1 MNTTTVGID
10 LAKSIFAVCEGD
22 RRGHGSR
29 SSILKSGEFLKWL
42 RSLPTGTV
50 VAMEACSSAHS
61 WGRTMQAL
69 GLEPRL
75 IAAEFVRPYRKNQ
88 RIKND
93 TRDAEAVLTALH
105 APGMRFVTIKTED
118 QQQRLAWYRL
128 REGWKAERTA
138 LFNRIRGLLTEFG
151 IVVELG
157 AAKIRRKLAELES
170 DTAYPQSIQL
180 MAQSVRAQIGIL
192 DQRLAECERQIAR
205 QSKSDPAVA
214 RLRSRPGIGPLT
226 ADAIVATV
234 GNARQFKNGRQF
246 AASLGITPRQHGSGG
261 KTHLGAITR
270 RGDSYLRCLLV
281 QGARC
286 VLQAALRLHK
296 NKPNTLNR
304 LQLWMITL
312 NERVG
317 YLTDPDVPIDTNH
330 LERALRAIPMGRKNW
345 MFCWTELGAKYV
357 GIMHSLIVTCR
368 LHQIDPYDYLVDVL
382 QRVGQHP
389 ARRVDELTPRLWKQL
404 FADTP
409 LRSPLHDLG

>member
-1 MNTTTVGID
+1 MNVTTVGID
-10 LAKSIFAVCEGD
+10 LAKSVFAICEGD
-22 RRGHGSR
+22 SRGHGGR
-29 SSILKSGEFLKWL
+29 SSILKGGEFMKWL
-42 RSLPTGTV
+42 RTLPAGTV
-50 VAMEACSSAHS
+50 VAMEACSAAHS

-75 IAAEFVRPYRKNQ
+75 IAAEFVKPYRKNQ
-88 RIKND
+88 RVKND

-105 APGMRFVTIKTED
+105 APGMRFVTIKTEE
-118 QQQRLAWYRL
+118 QQQRLAWHRL

-157 AAKIRRKLAELES
+157 APKIRRKLAELES
-170 DTAYPQSIQL
+170 DDAYPQSIRL
-180 MAQSVRAQIGIL
+180 MAQGVREHVAVL

-214 RLRSRPGIGPLT
+214 RLRSRPGIGPIT
-226 ADAIVATV
+226 ADAIIATV
-234 GNARQFKNGRQF
+234 GDARQFKNGRQF

-286 VLQAALRLHK
+286 VLQAALRLYK

-304 LQLWMITL
+304 LQQWMVKL
-312 NERVG
+312 HERVG
-317 YLTDPDVPIDTNH
+317 YHKAAVAIANKHARQVWAMITRGEAYNAEAYKDWEAAHATVCPGDIQKAGDDDLSTA
-330 LERALRAIPMGRKNW
+330 ALA
-345 MFCWTELGAKYV
+345 AASV
-357 GIMHSLIVTCR
+357 
-368 LHQIDPYDYLVDVL
+368 
-382 QRVGQHP
+382 
-389 ARRVDELTPRLWKQL
+389 
-404 FADTP
+404 
-409 LRSPLHDLG
+409 

>member
-10 LAKSIFAVCEGD
+10 LAKSIFAICEGD
-22 RRGHGSR
+22 SRGHGSR

-42 RSLPTGTV
+42 RTLPTGTV
-50 VAMEACSSAHS
+50 VAMEACSSAHC

-93 TRDAEAVLTALH
+93 ARDAEAVLMALH
-105 APGMRFVTIKTED
+105 APGMRFVTIKTEE
-118 QQQRLAWYRL
+118 QQQRLAWHRL

-138 LFNRIRGLLTEFG
+138 LFNRIRGLLSEFG

-180 MAQSVRAQIGIL
+180 MAQSVREQVGVL
-192 DQRLAECERQIAR
+192 DQRLVECERQIAQ
-205 QSKSDPAVA
+205 QSKRDPTVT

-226 ADAIVATV
+226 ADALIATV
-234 GNARQFKNGRQF
+234 GDARQFKNGRQF

-270 RGDSYLRCLLV
+270 RGDAYLRCLLV

-286 VLQAALRLHK
+286 VLQAALRLYK
-296 NKPNTLNR
+296 NKPDTLNR
-304 LQLWMITL
+304 LQLWMVKL

-317 YLTDPDVPIDTNH
+317 YHKAAVAIANKHARQVWAMITRGEAYNAEAYKDWEAAHATVRPGDIQKASNDDLSTA
-330 LERALRAIPMGRKNW
+330 ALA
-345 MFCWTELGAKYV
+345 AASV
-357 GIMHSLIVTCR
+357 
-368 LHQIDPYDYLVDVL
+368 
-382 QRVGQHP
+382 
-389 ARRVDELTPRLWKQL
+389 
-404 FADTP
+404 
-409 LRSPLHDLG
+409 

>member
-22 RRGHGSR
+22 SRGHGSR

-42 RSLPTGTV
+42 RTLPTGTV

-118 QQQRLAWYRL
+118 QQQRLAWHRL

-157 AAKIRRKLAELES
+157 AAKTRRKLAELES
-170 DTAYPQSIQL
+170 DAAYPQSIQL

-312 NERVG
+312 HERVG
-317 YLTDPDVPIDTNH
+317 YHKAAVAIANKHARQVWAMIARGEAYNAEAYKDWEAAHATVRPGDIQEASDYDLSTAALTAASV
-330 LERALRAIPMGRKNW
+330 
-345 MFCWTELGAKYV
+345 
-357 GIMHSLIVTCR
+357 
-368 LHQIDPYDYLVDVL
+368 
-382 QRVGQHP
+382 
-389 ARRVDELTPRLWKQL
+389 
-404 FADTP
+404 
-409 LRSPLHDLG
+409 

>member
-1 MNTTTVGID
+1 MKATTVGID

-22 RRGHGSR
+22 SRGHGCR
-29 SSILKSGEFLKWL
+29 SSLLKGGEFMKWL
-42 RSLPTGTV
+42 RTLPTGTV

-61 WGRTMQAL
+61 WGRTMQVL

-88 RIKND
+88 RVKND

-105 APGMRFVTIKTED
+105 APGMRFVTIKTEE
-118 QQQRLAWYRL
+118 QQQRLAWHRL
-128 REGWKAERTA
+128 REGWKVERTA
-138 LFNRIRGLLTEFG
+138 LLNRIRGLLTEFG

-157 AAKIRRKLAELES
+157 AAKIRCKLAELES
-170 DTAYPQSIQL
+170 DAAYPQSIQL
-180 MAQSVRAQIGIL
+180 MAQSVRQQVGVL

-234 GNARQFKNGRQF
+234 GDARQFKNGRQF

-270 RGDSYLRCLLV
+270 RGDAYLRSLLV
-281 QGARC
+281 QGARS
-286 VLQAALRLHK
+286 VLVAALRLYK

-304 LQLWMITL
+304 LQLWMVKL
-312 NERVG
+312 NDRVG
-317 YLTDPDVPIDTNH
+317 FHKAAVAIANKHARQVWAMISRGEAYNADAYKDWETAHANVRPGDSQEASDYDLSTA
-330 LERALRAIPMGRKNW
+330 ALA
-345 MFCWTELGAKYV
+345 AASV
-357 GIMHSLIVTCR
+357 
-368 LHQIDPYDYLVDVL
+368 
-382 QRVGQHP
+382 
-389 ARRVDELTPRLWKQL
+389 
-404 FADTP
+404 
-409 LRSPLHDLG
+409 

>member
-22 RRGHGSR
+22 SRGHGSR

-42 RSLPTGTV
+42 RTLPTGTV

-118 QQQRLAWYRL
+118 QQQRLAWHRL

-180 MAQSVRAQIGIL
+180 MA
-192 DQRLAECERQIAR
+192 
-205 QSKSDPAVA
+205 
-214 RLRSRPGIGPLT
+214 
-226 ADAIVATV
+226 
-234 GNARQFKNGRQF
+234 
-246 AASLGITPRQHGSGG
+246 
-261 KTHLGAITR
+261 
-270 RGDSYLRCLLV
+270 
-281 QGARC
+281 
-286 VLQAALRLHK
+286 
-296 NKPNTLNR
+296 
-304 LQLWMITL
+304 
-312 NERVG
+312 
-317 YLTDPDVPIDTNH
+317 
-330 LERALRAIPMGRKNW
+330 
-345 MFCWTELGAKYV
+345 
-357 GIMHSLIVTCR
+357 
-368 LHQIDPYDYLVDVL
+368 
-382 QRVGQHP
+382 
-389 ARRVDELTPRLWKQL
+389 
-404 FADTP
+404 
-409 LRSPLHDLG
+409 